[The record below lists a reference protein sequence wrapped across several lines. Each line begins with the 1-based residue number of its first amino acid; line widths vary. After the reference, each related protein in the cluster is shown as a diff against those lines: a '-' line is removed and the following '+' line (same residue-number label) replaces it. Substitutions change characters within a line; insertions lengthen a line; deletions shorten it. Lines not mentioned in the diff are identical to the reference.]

1 MAITKKLPLIK
12 CNQGVTTKDFCA
24 INGDCIEVVKQL
36 PDQSIDFCIY
46 SPPFS
51 NLFTYSDS
59 ERDMGNNADDEEF
72 FSHYLFLIK
81 DMLRVMK
88 PGRNVAVHI
97 SDVPFTKWKDGVI
110 GLNDLPGKVS
120 DAHTKAGWILHSKV
134 TIWKDPVVEMQR
146 TKALGLLY
154 MQLRKDSARSRMG
167 MADYLYIFK
176 APGDNPEPIGHERED
191 FSLDQWQEW
200 ASPVWMD
207 IRQTNTLNV
216 QAARD
221 QRDDKHIAPL
231 QLDLIERALILWSN
245 PGDIVLSPFMG
256 IGSEGYVS
264 LRQKRKFVGV
274 ELKDSY
280 YRVACKNLHHA
291 KDSAASFFES

>member
-1 MAITKKLPLIK
+1 MAKNIPTITCLAGK
-12 CNQGVTTKDFCA
+12 TTKDYCA
-24 INGDCIEVVKQL
+24 IHGDCIEVVKQL
-36 PDQSIDFCIY
+36 PDASVGFCIY

-59 ERDMGNNADDEEF
+59 ECDMGNNADDEQF
-72 FSHYLFLIK
+72 FEHYRFLIK

-88 PGRNVAVHI
+88 PGRNIAVHI
-97 SDVPFTKWKDGVI
+97 SDTPLTKWKDGVI
-110 GLNDLPGKVS
+110 ALNDLPGRLSHEHNK
-120 DAHTKAGWILHSKV
+120 AGYLLHTKI
-134 TIWKDPVVEMQR
+134 TIEKDPVVEMQR

-154 MQLRKDSARSRMG
+154 KQLRKDSTRSRMG
-167 MADYLYIFK
+167 MADYIYVFR
-176 APGDNPEPIGHERED
+176 APGVNPEPVGHQRED
-191 FSLDQWQEW
+191 FSLDQWQLW
-200 ASPVWMD
+200 ANPVWRD

-216 QAARD
+216 EVARE

-264 LRQKRKFVGV
+264 LQQNRKFIGV
-274 ELKDSY
+274 ELKDNY
-280 YRVACKNLHHA
+280 YRVACKNLTNA
-291 KDSAASFFES
+291 KQAGVGFFPG